1 VLFLG
6 AESEDPPESPHDPV
20 RMTLSSE
27 QMPTRYGATRTI
39 TALVLRE
46 MGSTYGKSPGGYV
59 WAILQ
64 PLGMIGILTVMFS
77 LIVRTPPLGT
87 SFILFYA
94 TGYLPFHL
102 YSVVARKTATSLRYS
117 RALLA
122 YPSVTWL
129 DAILARLI
137 LTAITEITVMCIVMG
152 AILMTVEMRTVID
165 ILPMVLAV
173 TLAILIG
180 LGVGMINCLLGGL
193 FPVWNIFW
201 GITSRPLVI
210 ASGVLFLYRDMPPF
224 VQDIV
229 WWNPLLHAT
238 GLARSGFYPTYDTS
252 YVSIAYTLGVAL
264 VMIALGLVFLRAYF
278 KSVLEQ

>member
-1 VLFLG
+1 MAVSSG
-6 AESEDPPESPHDPV
+6 QTKPPSY
-20 RMTLSSE
+20 R
-27 QMPTRYGATRTI
+27 AIRTI
-39 TALVLRE
+39 AALVLRE
-46 MGSTYGKSPGGYV
+46 MGSSYGDSPGGYI

-64 PLGMIGILTVMFS
+64 PLGMIAILSVAFS

-102 YSVVARKTATSLRYS
+102 YMVIAKKTATSLRYS

-137 LTAITEITVMCIVMG
+137 LTTITEIAVICIVMG
-152 AILMTVEMRTVID
+152 SILMTVETRTVID
-165 ILPMVLAV
+165 ILPMIQAV
-173 TLAILIG
+173 TLAIFIG

-193 FPVWNIFW
+193 FPVWILFW
-201 GITSRPLVI
+201 GIISRPLVI
-210 ASGVLFLYRDMPPF
+210 ASGVLFLYRDMPPL
-224 VQDIV
+224 VQNIL
-229 WWNPLLHAT
+229 WWNPLIHVT
-238 GLARSGFYPTYDTS
+238 GLSRSGVYPTYDAS
-252 YVSIAYTLGVAL
+252 YVSITYSLGVAL
-264 VMIALGLVFLRAYF
+264 VLIMLGLVFLRAHY

>member
-1 VLFLG
+1 
-6 AESEDPPESPHDPV
+6 
-20 RMTLSSE
+20 MTLSSG
-27 QMPTRYGATRTI
+27 QMRTSYGATRTI

-46 MGSTYGKSPGGYV
+46 MGSTYGNSPGGYF

-64 PLGMIGILTVMFS
+64 PLGMIGILSIAFS
-77 LIVRTPPLGT
+77 LIARTPPLGT

-94 TGYLPFHL
+94 TGYLPFHI

-137 LTAITEITVMCIVMG
+137 LTAITEITVMCIVLG
-152 AILMTVEMRTVID
+152 AILMTVETRTVID
-165 ILPMVLAV
+165 ILPIMIAV
-173 TLAILIG
+173 ILAIMIG

-193 FPVWNIFW
+193 FPVWILIW
-201 GITSRPLVI
+201 GIISRPLVI
-210 ASGVLFLYRDMPPF
+210 ASGVLFLYRDMPPL
-224 VQDIV
+224 VQDIL
-229 WWNPLLHAT
+229 WWNPLLHIT
-238 GLARSGFYPTYDTS
+238 GLSRSGIYPTYDTS
-252 YVSIAYTLGVAL
+252 YISVAYTLGVAL
-264 VMIALGLVFLRAYF
+264 VTIAFGLVFLRAHF

>member
-1 VLFLG
+1 
-6 AESEDPPESPHDPV
+6 
-20 RMTLSSE
+20 MTLSTGHRPPSY
-27 QMPTRYGATRTI
+27 RATRTI
-39 TALVLRE
+39 TALILRE
-46 MGSTYGKSPGGYV
+46 MGSAYGDSPGGYL
-59 WAILQ
+59 WAVLQ
-64 PLGMIGILTVMFS
+64 PLGMIALLTLMFS
-77 LIVRTPPLGT
+77 LVLRTPPLGT

-102 YSVVARKTATSLRYS
+102 YTVVARKTATALRYS

-152 AILMTVEMRTVID
+152 AILMTVEMRTIID

-173 TLAILIG
+173 VLAILIG
-180 LGVGMINCLLGGL
+180 LGVGLINCLVGGL
-193 FPVWNIFW
+193 FPVWNIVW
-201 GITSRPLVI
+201 GIVSRPLVI

-224 VQDIV
+224 VQDIL
-229 WWNPLLHAT
+229 WWNPLLHVT
-238 GLARSGFYPTYDTS
+238 GLARSGFYPTYDAS
-252 YVSIAYTLGVAL
+252 YVSVPYTFGVAL
-264 VMIALGLVFLRAYF
+264 VMIALGLVFLRAHY

>member
-1 VLFLG
+1 
-6 AESEDPPESPHDPV
+6 
-20 RMTLSSE
+20 MTLSSG

-46 MGSTYGKSPGGYV
+46 MGSTYGKSPGGYI

-64 PLGMIGILTVMFS
+64 PLGMIGLLSIMFS
-77 LIVRTPPLGT
+77 LIARTPPIGT

-102 YSVVARKTATSLRYS
+102 YTIIAAKTAGSLRYS

-137 LTAITEITVMCIVMG
+137 LTSITEVTVICVVLGI
-152 AILMTVEMRTVID
+152 ILMTVETRTVID
-165 ILPMVLAV
+165 ILPIMLAV
-173 TLAILIG
+173 ILAILTG
-180 LGVGMINCLLGGL
+180 LGVGMVNCLLGGL
-193 FPVWNIFW
+193 FPVWTLIW
-201 GITSRPLVI
+201 SIISRPLVL

-224 VQDIV
+224 VQDIL
-229 WWNPLLHAT
+229 WWNPLLHVI

-252 YVSIAYTLGVAL
+252 YISVAYTLGMAL
-264 VMIALGLVFLRAYF
+264 VLIVVGLVFLRAYF
-278 KSVLEQ
+278 KSVLEL

>member
-1 VLFLG
+1 
-6 AESEDPPESPHDPV
+6 
-20 RMTLSSE
+20 MTLTSSHR
-27 QMPTRYGATRTI
+27 PPSYRATRTI
-39 TALVLRE
+39 TALILRE
-46 MGSTYGKSPGGYV
+46 MGSAYGDSPGGYL

-64 PLGMIGILTVMFS
+64 PLGMIALLSVMFS
-77 LIVRTPPLGT
+77 LVLRTPPLGT

-122 YPSVTWL
+122 YPSVTWI

-137 LTAITEITVMCIVMG
+137 LTSITEITVMGIVMG
-152 AILMTVEMRTVID
+152 AILMTVEMRTIID
-165 ILPMVLAV
+165 ILPMMLAV

-180 LGVGMINCLLGGL
+180 LGVGLINCLVGGL
-193 FPVWNIFW
+193 FPVWNIVW
-201 GITSRPLVI
+201 GIVSRPLVI

-224 VQDIV
+224 VQDIL
-229 WWNPLLHAT
+229 WWNPLLHVT
-238 GLARSGFYPTYDTS
+238 GLARSGFYPTYDAS
-252 YVSIAYTLGVAL
+252 YVSVPYTLGVAL
-264 VMIALGLVFLRAYF
+264 VLIALGLVFLRAYY